1 MSINKFTQENLE
13 MENNGTLQEPSV
25 SEDLFDDFDQ
35 ACHSRVCSG
44 CSCLCDDVSYYVKD
58 GRLVRTLNLC
68 EIAMKRVRS
77 VTAEDRVPPLSAQL
91 LDERMDE
98 AVKLLR
104 DNGPP
109 LILGADALDE
119 NGILVSR
126 ELAQQLKGIWLPWGF
141 KGIDRFYGCVK
152 KYGWASTILDDIRD
166 RADAVVFWRAEPL
179 ETHHRHLSRYSYF
192 PRGRYTERGN
202 SDRNLTVIADYEAVI
217 EPLCQQFF
225 NIEASEDSR
234 FIKPLMV
241 PPREAPY
248 DHRDFPMLV
257 NSLQRASY
265 IAVFV
270 DPEKTDME
278 AMCDLFE
285 WTESVNLSN
294 RQRMVILPLPN
305 AGSNIEGFTRISLE
319 YHGTCGGFDFS
330 GQLPD
335 PDNDAAM
342 ESASKRAGS
351 VIMFESGPDGAH
363 RKELPEFLSGK
374 PLVVLNPFKQK
385 DTADVRVSI
394 PVSLPGVEMDGV
406 FIRADGLPLL
416 TKKIEG
422 LHVDD
427 YPSAGYVLQEI
438 IKRMA

>member
-1 MSINKFTQENLE
+1 MSIKKFTQESLE
-13 MENNGTLQEPSV
+13 MENNGTLQELSV

-77 VTAEDRVPPLSAQL
+77 VSADDRVPPLSDGLLAES
-91 LDERMDE
+91 LDE
-98 AVKLLR
+98 AAKLLR

-119 NGILVSR
+119 NSVLVSR
-126 ELAQQLKGIWLPWGF
+126 KLAERLNGIWLPWGF
-141 KGIDRFYGCVK
+141 KGIERFYGCVK
-152 KYGWASTILDDIRD
+152 KYGWASAILDEIRD
-166 RADAVVFWRAEPL
+166 RADAVIFWRADPL
-179 ETHHRHLSRYSYF
+179 NTHHRHLSRYSYF

-225 NIEASEDSR
+225 NLEASEDSR
-234 FIKPLMV
+234 FIRALMM

-257 NSLQRASY
+257 NSLQKASY

-270 DPEKTDME
+270 DPEKTDIE
-278 AMCDLFE
+278 AMCALFE
-285 WTESVNLSN
+285 WAESVNVSN

-319 YHGTCGGFDFS
+319 HHGTCGGFDFS
-330 GQLPD
+330 REANHSD
-335 PDNDAAM
+335 EDAVL
-342 ESASKRAGS
+342 ESAAESAGS
-351 VIMFESGPDGAH
+351 VMMIESGPEGAH
-363 RKELPEFLSGK
+363 RKGLPDFLSRK
-374 PLVVLNPFKQK
+374 PLVVISSFKQEPV
-385 DTADVRVSI
+385 ADARISI
-394 PVSLPGVEMDGV
+394 PLALPGIETDGV
-406 FIRADGLPLL
+406 FFRADGLPLL

-422 LHVDD
+422 LQADD
-427 YPSAGYVLQEI
+427 YPTATYVLKEI
-438 IKRMA
+438 MDRLT